1 MRFGPSMSCFQ
12 RSSTL
17 GWLTLCRRRNLGY
30 LVHPSLATRLDR
42 FSRIADIGTGTGIY
56 LIELSR
62 QLPATCRLDGFDI
75 SDVQYPSPEA
85 LPANVSLAL
94 QNAKQAFPAALK
106 GKYGLVHL
114 RLLMSAM
121 EKDDW
126 EVVAANA
133 VRLLKPGGAIQWAEG
148 DFLHSAYLRSGSET
162 GLRIWSMS
170 HSAFMKALDIAC
182 STVIPL
188 CQLSL
193 NSRDCVACSKTSWP
207 LIGFQRPART
217 SRGSAMMVYLAGQI
231 KCTSRVPQA
240 LGRCKRSKSLGESVK
255 KRFWPEGIADS
266 RSMSLLDIH
275 SKPEPSKTHMEAE
288 CRAFSLPSLPY
299 RNQHQ
304 FSCAEAAKAGFG

>member
-162 GLRIWSMS
+162 GPKNLEHVAQRFHEGIGHRLQYGHSTLPAIFEQQGLRGV
-170 HSAFMKALDIAC
+170 FQDI
-182 STVIPL
+182 
-188 CQLSL
+188 
-193 NSRDCVACSKTSWP
+193 VASDRISETRKNITRISYDGIFGWANQMHIKGAPGAWTLQEIKELRRKCEEE
-207 LIGFQRPART
+207 I
-217 SRGSAMMVYLAGQI
+217 LAGGY
-231 KCTSRVPQA
+231 C
-240 LGRCKRSKSLGESVK
+240 
-255 KRFWPEGIADS
+255 RFEIYVTIGY
-266 RSMSLLDIH
+266 
-275 SKPEPSKTHMEAE
+275 T
-288 CRAFSLPSLPY
+288 
-299 RNQHQ
+299 Q
-304 FSCAEAAKAGFG
+304 